1 MSCHNFSTFWFC
13 KFFRFLQEQLDWTT
27 ATMGLRLISYLIISY
42 LITLCLTISHLFP
55 AVLQKQGLDSMATKV
70 GLGLKSIDISRRRVA
85 ISPIDFFTIFEFFF
99 RISIFFLFLISKGV
113 TELDVVDDGPK
124 LGLMTSLEISPT
136 LCYNISFCFWVHW
149 IRWRGWDWS
158 IQISRNTYFVLQHL
172 IYFFWRDWI
181 RWRR

>member
-1 MSCHNFSTFWFC
+1 
-13 KFFRFLQEQLDWTT
+13 
-27 ATMGLRLISYLIISY
+27 
-42 LITLCLTISHLFP
+42 
-55 AVLQKQGLDSMATKV
+55 MATKV

-172 IYFFWRDWI
+172 IFFFGGTGLDGVDDRAGIDLFSYPTYFVVQHLQSIVSQYVNSPEYLHTCSFLQF
-181 RWRR
+181 